1 MAIIGAG
8 GKTSIPLI
16 EKVIKNFGIKVI
28 CVMDKDEGNDL
39 NPEYIYTSD
48 RDFECDIVNKLF
60 LNDAIDELIEIIDLY
75 ERDGKN
81 KNFQKAKLEK
91 NKEKLGIEINIEKD
105 YTINQAIATGN
116 NELIK
121 LILISWLW
129 KTKDMV
135 RGRLLG
141 EQISKNKI
149 PEVYTI
155 SLKKAKELTEN
166 NV

>member
-1 MAIIGAG
+1 M
-8 GKTSIPLI
+8 
-16 EKVIKNFGIKVI
+16 
-28 CVMDKDEGNDL
+28 
-39 NPEYIYTSD
+39 
-48 RDFECDIVNKLF
+48 
-60 LNDAIDELIEIIDLY
+60 
-75 ERDGKN
+75 
-81 KNFQKAKLEK
+81 EK

-141 EQISKNKI
+141 EQISKNNI